1 MVLETTR
8 GNRLHIGFFGRCNAG
23 KSTLINT
30 LTEQQISLV
39 SPIAGTTTDPVS
51 KGMELLPLG
60 PVMIVDTAGIDDASE
75 LGLLRVEK
83 TKQVLPTM
91 NLAVYMLRTDVEPIP
106 EDIEWLQ
113 QLQSS
118 HIPTLVV
125 INEVDG
131 HQGSEFIK
139 THVELQPYTSQIV
152 IADVNDR
159 ATRITLLE
167 ALSKLKPLDEDVQS
181 LLGGYIEEKDIF
193 VLVCPI
199 DESAPKGRIILPQ
212 VQMIREI
219 LDHHGTAMVCQV
231 EELSTTLEQL
241 RKAPKLVITD
251 SQAFET
257 VSQIVPE
264 EIALTSF
271 SILMAR
277 FKGKL
282 KDLVVGVHAIDQL
295 QAGSKVLI
303 SEGCTH
309 RQQCEDIGTVKIP
322 RWLKAKGY
330 TDLELEWTSGGHFP
344 HDVSKYDVIIH
355 CGGCMLTRREVLRRI
370 DVASVQ
376 GVPIVNYGVLIA
388 SLHGILQRAIK
399 PFEHELE

>member
-1 MVLETTR
+1 
-8 GNRLHIGFFGRCNAG
+8 
-23 KSTLINT
+23 
-30 LTEQQISLV
+30 
-39 SPIAGTTTDPVS
+39 
-51 KGMELLPLG
+51 
-60 PVMIVDTAGIDDASE
+60 
-75 LGLLRVEK
+75 
-83 TKQVLPTM
+83 M
-91 NLAVYMLRTDVEPIP
+91 NLAVYMLRTDAEPIP

-113 QLQSS
+113 QLESS

-125 INEVDG
+125 INEVAGYTGAD
-131 HQGSEFIK
+131 FIK
-139 THVELQPYTSQIV
+139 SHGELQPYASQV
-152 IADVNDR
+152 AIADVSDSGNR
-159 ATRITLLE
+159 MALLE
-167 ALSKLKPLDEDVQS
+167 ALSKLKPVDEDVQS
-181 LLGGYIEEKDIF
+181 LLGGYIEEKDVF

-219 LDHHGTAMVCQV
+219 LDHHGMAMVCQV
-231 EELSTTLEQL
+231 EELEATLAQL
-241 RKAPKLVITD
+241 HEPPKLVITD
-251 SQAFET
+251 SQAFEA
-257 VSQIVPE
+257 VSAIVPE
-264 EIALTSF
+264 HIALTSF

-282 KDLVVGVHAIDQL
+282 KDLVVGVHAISQL

-322 RWLKAKGY
+322 RWLQAKGY

-370 DVASVQ
+370 DVASIQ

-399 PFEHELE
+399 PFEYELE